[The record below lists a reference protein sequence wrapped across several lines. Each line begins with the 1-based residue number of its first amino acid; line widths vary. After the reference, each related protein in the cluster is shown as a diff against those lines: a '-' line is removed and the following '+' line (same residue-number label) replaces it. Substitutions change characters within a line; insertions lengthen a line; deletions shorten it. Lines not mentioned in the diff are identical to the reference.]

1 MKSREKKHA
10 RGEGPGASAHT
21 WPHPLLPHS
30 PTASECPGPLP
41 ASSFLPPPWDGRC
54 PPRPEGGA
62 WWWLSLPSAGS
73 TTACP
78 SDPSTKCVPVL
89 RVHPVGL
96 VMAHGK
102 GREASRLGLEHHI
115 FTWLGPYRG
124 ATTLKAALHC
134 PQQEASLARRLCHSA
149 GQEPGVKTRELI
161 PRNSQPLLGATIHRS
176 PCTEGRLPEDV
187 PIALNLPGRAGPR
200 RAEKGAL

>member
-96 VMAHGK
+96 GD
-102 GREASRLGLEHHI
+102 
-115 FTWLGPYRG
+115 GPWEGERGFPPRAGTPHFHLAG
-124 ATTLKAALHC
+124 ATQRSHDLKGCSALSPAGGEPRPAPLPLSGARAWREDQGAH
-134 PQQEASLARRLCHSA
+134 PTKFSASARSHHPPISMHRRTS
-149 GQEPGVKTRELI
+149 
-161 PRNSQPLLGATIHRS
+161 PRGCADCLKSSRKSRAT
-176 PCTEGRLPEDV
+176 TG
-187 PIALNLPGRAGPR
+187 
-200 RAEKGAL
+200 